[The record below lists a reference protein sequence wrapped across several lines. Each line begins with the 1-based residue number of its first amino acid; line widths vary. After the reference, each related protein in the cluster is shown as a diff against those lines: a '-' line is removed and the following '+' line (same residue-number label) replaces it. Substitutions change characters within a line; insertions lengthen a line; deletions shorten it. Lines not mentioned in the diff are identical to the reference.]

1 MKSIIHKLKNTKIK
15 RKLIV
20 GSGIIVMSGTIIAAF
35 QNCSGRGFQALE
47 QSSRTPEAAI
57 MGAPCLFGGQIV
69 PNGMVIKGYKRSV
82 TEVGKSCDDSAN
94 SRVLICSNGAIV
106 GQNEFPNASC
116 SMAQTQNASPCAN
129 FVGSGKPD
137 ITNGGTLVVF
147 RATKATQSQSCANLS
162 ITLACNNGSY
172 KTLTGESTSLSSY
185 FSECQE
191 LQ

>member
-1 MKSIIHKLKNTKIK
+1 M
-15 RKLIV
+15 
-20 GSGIIVMSGTIIAAF
+20 
-35 QNCSGRGFQALE
+35 
-47 QSSRTPEAAI
+47 
-57 MGAPCLFGGQIV
+57 MGAPCLFGGQRV
-69 PNGMVIKGYKRSV
+69 PNGIVIKGYKRSV
-82 TEVGKSCDDSAN
+82 SEMGKSCDDSAN
-94 SRVLICSNGAIV
+94 SRELICSNGAIV

-172 KTLTGESTSLSSY
+172 KTLSGESTSLSSY

-191 LQ
+191 LQSSCVGFDGISVPHNSSISAYEVSSVQLPSTCLSKTISKFRWVSDQSQSIF